1 MHYPHLFLAGT
12 FDGLH
17 AGHRAILTRAFAE
30 GKRVTI
36 GLTTDAFVRAYKPR
50 LSLRD
55 RSHGE
60 AISAKGIAAA
70 TSWPRNDTIAIHP
83 FEQRKRALEGWL
95 GKQGVLDRATVIPIA
110 DPYEP
115 AASMPDLD
123 ALIVTPENRKR
134 GEHINALRY
143 ALGVSPLALIEVP
156 MVEAQDGKPVS
167 STRLRNGEIDSDGR
181 LIMPEEL
188 RKSLHKPLGRV
199 LKRFHP
205 AKRGETLI
213 VTVGDVATK
222 TFLDAGIIPE
232 LAIIDGMVGRKPF
245 PDVID
250 HLQPQKASPFKAKTV
265 KSGPGYISRE
275 AVDAI
280 RTMLNSPKPPLI
292 LREGEGGVIVVDGEE
307 DLLVLPAI
315 LHAPLGSILYYGQPG
330 EGLVEVR
337 ITKSIQQQVRIL
349 LSQFAT

>member
-1 MHYPHLFLAGT
+1 MYPHLFLAGT

-17 AGHRAILTRAFAE
+17 AGHQAILTCAFEE
-30 GKRVTI
+30 GERVTI
-36 GLTTDAFVRAYKPR
+36 GLTTDAFIVKFK
-50 LSLRD
+50 
-55 RSHGE
+55 
-60 AISAKGIAAA
+60 SAKFAQFAKYSKRKQDIEAWLLA
-70 TSWPRNDTIAIHP
+70 
-83 FEQRKRALEGWL
+83 QRKRA
-95 GKQGVLDRATVIPIA
+95 TIIPID

-275 AVDAI
+275 AMEAI